1 MKKIMS
7 IIISICLLAASCP
20 ALAAS
25 AADFSDV
32 KSSDWYYSAV
42 DYVTGM
48 GLFSGTSA
56 TAFSPK
62 RTMNRAMFVTVLGRY
77 AGVSGTATADV
88 TEAVNMRSGPGTD
101 SSVVTVLTAGSRVN
115 ITGLEKGWYAVTKGS
130 SSGYVRSDLLKVNN
144 GGFSDVSGASY
155 YCAYVNW
162 CSANGIAG
170 GTGGTSFSPSAAIT
184 REQICAILYRYA
196 QKFGVSLPE
205 TVSAAAFSDDAAI
218 SASAR
223 DGVYAMQR
231 AGVVSGRGGNAF
243 CPRATASRAE
253 VAAIMMRF
261 IECVKTQPKPDYGYA
276 GTVPASAAA
285 ADGYFDDACFIGH
298 SIVVGMS
305 MYLGLPNAQ
314 YYAVNGISAKRMLT
328 YDGFTLPDGGTGTVS
343 DALTGSSFGKVYIM
357 LGVNELGSADYDL
370 QSYYDSMISLISMVK
385 DKLPQA
391 KIYLIS
397 IMPVTQTESDSSQ
410 NYNLQNIV
418 RFNTKLQQ
426 ISRETGAGYLDFF
439 TLFADSDG
447 YMPPECTASDGI
459 HPLQSQYAVMNGY
472 IKTHT

>member
-162 CSANGIAG
+162 CSANGIAS

-357 LGVNELGSADYDL
+357 LGVNELGSSGLRPAKLLRQHDLADIHGKGQAAPGEDIPHFDHASHPDGVGFQPEL
-370 QSYYDSMISLISMVK
+370 QSAEHRAVQHEAAADITGDRRRISGFLHAVRRQRRLHAAGMHGVRR
-385 DKLPQA
+385 DTPP
-391 KIYLIS
+391 
-397 IMPVTQTESDSSQ
+397 PVPVRSDER
-410 NYNLQNIV
+410 L
-418 RFNTKLQQ
+418 
-426 ISRETGAGYLDFF
+426 
-439 TLFADSDG
+439 
-447 YMPPECTASDGI
+447 
-459 HPLQSQYAVMNGY
+459 H
-472 IKTHT
+472 